1 MSRQE
6 SRPGAASDVIL
17 LERAQSGDSHAF
29 AELWKRHHRS
39 AALVARQYTSSIDAD
54 DLVSEAYARIYQRVL
69 AGGGPTGA
77 FRPYLYTTIR
87 NLASRWGGS
96 QREVTVDELDDFV
109 DVRTSDDAAD
119 RALDRALTARAFRS
133 LPERWQSVLWY
144 TEIEGMDPHEAAP
157 LLGLTANGVAALAYR
172 AREGL
177 RVAWLQAHV
186 SDVVPG
192 GDCEWALARLGGHA
206 RRGLPRREEARL
218 ASHLTDCARCAIVS
232 EEVDMVGSRL
242 AFVMLP
248 LILGAGVGGTLLSQL
263 AAPGAAVAAS
273 VVPAAGLA
281 TATGAATATGVTV
294 GTASGVAAGTPA
306 LVGAIALAAVIGGS
320 VALGVAT
327 APTSAS
333 QPEAAPAQVVDD
345 DDAAG
350 ESSDAAASSGADD
363 PSDSLIEVVGGD
375 PSNLTTS
382 LPAVG
387 MVQDAVDGAIGAV
400 TPTDAPSAQSAPPG
414 APVSATI
421 DLDLSGRGTP
431 GATVAAQVAG
441 VVWATTTVGSNGRWS
456 LQLDAVP
463 QTAGSVTLTQKANGL
478 LGGLLGDLLTPLS
491 LDTGPLGIVVK
502 LLG

>member
-1 MSRQE
+1 MSMQE
-6 SRPGAASDVIL
+6 SGPGAASDVLL

-29 AELWKRHHRS
+29 AELWRRHHHS

-87 NLASRWGGS
+87 NLASSWGGS
-96 QREVTVDELDDFV
+96 QREVTVDGIDDFA
-109 DVRTSDDAAD
+109 DLQTSDDAVD

-144 TEIEGMDPHEAAP
+144 TEIEGMDPHEVAP

-192 GDCEWALARLGGHA
+192 GDCEWSLARLGGHA
-206 RRGLPRREEARL
+206 RRGLRVRDEARL
-218 ASHLTDCARCAIVS
+218 TRHLADCARCAIVS
-232 EEVDMVGSRL
+232 EEVDVVGSRL
-242 AFVMLP
+242 AFVILP
-248 LILGAGVGGTLLSQL
+248 LVLGAGVGGALLSQL
-263 AAPGAAVAAS
+263 AAPGAAVA
-273 VVPAAGLA
+273 
-281 TATGAATATGVTV
+281 ATGAATATGVTV
-294 GTASGVAAGTPA
+294 GTASGVAASTPA

-327 APTSAS
+327 APTSS
-333 QPEAAPAQVVDD
+333 QPEAAAAQVVNGDD
-345 DDAAG
+345 EAG
-350 ESSDAAASSGADD
+350 GSSDAPASSGTDST
-363 PSDSLIEVVGGD
+363 SDSLIDVVGGD

-387 MVQDAVDGAIGAV
+387 MVQDAVDGAIDAV
-400 TPTDAPSAQSAPPG
+400 APTDAPVGQAAPPG
-414 APVSATI
+414 APVSAVI
-421 DLDLSGRGTP
+421 DLALSGRGTP

-441 VVWATTTVGSNGRWS
+441 AVWATTTVGANGRWS

-463 QTAGSVTLTQKANGL
+463 QSAGSVTLTQKANGL
-478 LGGLLGDLLTPLS
+478 LGGLLGDTLTPLS
-491 LDTGPLGIVVK
+491 LDTGPLGIVVN

>member
-1 MSRQE
+1 
-6 SRPGAASDVIL
+6 VLL

-29 AELWKRHHRS
+29 AELWRRHHRS
-39 AALVARQYTSSIDAD
+39 AGLVARQYTSSIDAD

-87 NLASRWGGS
+87 NLASRWGGA
-96 QREVTVDELDDFV
+96 QREVAVDELGDLV
-109 DVRTSDDAAD
+109 DVRTFEDATD
-119 RALDRALTARAFRS
+119 RALDRALTARAFRT

-144 TEIEGMDPHEAAP
+144 TEIEGMDPHEVAP

-218 ASHLTDCARCAIVS
+218 AAHLNGCARCSIVS
-232 EEVDMVGSRL
+232 EEVDAVGSRL

-263 AAPGAAVAAS
+263 TAPGVAVAAS
-273 VVPAAGLA
+273 VVPAGLA

-294 GTASGVAAGTPA
+294 VTASGVAVGTPA

-320 VALGVAT
+320 VAIGVAT
-327 APTSAS
+327 APTDLS
-333 QPEAAPAQVVDD
+333 QPEAAPAQVVDGD
-345 DDAAG
+345 GAA
-350 ESSDAAASSGADD
+350 DAAASSGDDD

-375 PSNLTTS
+375 PSNLATS
-382 LPAVG
+382 LPVVG
-387 MVQDAVDGAIGAV
+387 LVQDAVGGAIGTV
-400 TPTDAPSAQSAPPG
+400 TPTDAPPGQAAAPG

-431 GATVAAQVAG
+431 GATVAAQIAG

-463 QTAGSVTLTQKANGL
+463 QSAGGVTLTQDTHGLLSGL
-478 LGGLLGDLLTPLS
+478 LGGMLTPLT
-491 LDTGPLGIVVK
+491 LDTGRPLGIVVN
-502 LLG
+502 LFG